1 MGCWAKKE
9 LHLEPGPLNHAKHS
23 LQILSMTI
31 SYYSENRYVP
41 EGLLPRALKLI
52 MTPLLL
58 KLMELFKTQKLDYIK
73 KWNIMFSRTSRFVVP
88 WCSGYQCC
96 TNSFN
101 KAWTQVLR
109 RFNSCTRHVGDSRW
123 RESLAI
129 FPARNK
135 AKWLSSVNHTTK
147 SSIIIIIIIKENHQI
162 MFRRLHFRNL
172 SFLVEETLKKALQKH
187 FLKFSHRK
195 PASQR
200 SKKGFK
206 LHIQALPLHFWVRK
220 YPTHPTLRKICF
232 HTFSLKSKQFHLN
245 SFIYC
250 LSSSKIS
257 EKPN

>member
-1 MGCWAKKE
+1 
-9 LHLEPGPLNHAKHS
+9 
-23 LQILSMTI
+23 MTI
-31 SYYSENRYVP
+31 SYYSENRYSL
-41 EGLLPRALKLI
+41 EGLLPRALILI

-58 KLMELFKTQKLDYIK
+58 KLMELFKTQKLDYLKIWK
-73 KWNIMFSRTSRFVVP
+73 IMFSRTSCFVAP

-101 KAWTQVLR
+101 NAWTQVLH
-109 RFNSCTRHVGDSRW
+109 RFTSCTCYVEDSRL

-129 FPARNK
+129 FQARNK
-135 AKWLSSVNHTTK
+135 AKCLSSVNHTTRHFII
-147 SSIIIIIIIKENHQI
+147 IIIIIIIKENHQI
-162 MFRRLHFRNL
+162 MLRRLHFRNL
-172 SFLVEETLKKALQKH
+172 SFLVEEAFKKALQKH
-187 FLKFSHRK
+187 SLKFSHRK
-195 PASQR
+195 PAAQR

-206 LHIQALPLHFWVRK
+206 LHIQAFPLHFWVRK
-220 YPTHPTLRKICF
+220 YPPHPTLGKTCF